1 MPATT
6 KKLNREAPLEAD
18 PLLWNSTISIQP
30 LKLHLVKSPL
40 LLNL

>member
-18 PLLWNSTISIQP
+18 PPLRNSNISIQP
-30 LKLHLVKSPL
+30 IELHLF
-40 LLNL
+40 